1 MATFL
6 SYNSTGINSVKCQF
20 INDLSD
26 EYNVNYV
33 AIQEHFKCTKNT
45 DKFFRDKFG
54 QYYSYVI
61 PGHRTPG
68 QEYGRAKAGLAQLS
82 RKSIDIRKDRIN
94 TRSFRIQA
102 QVLNFSSGKILW
114 VNTYLPTDPQ
124 TVDKFDDTE
133 LLELLNEIETILTS
147 IAYTDV
153 IWAGDL
159 NWDMTRSTAFSK
171 IMKEFT
177 QRMGLVSL
185 WSTRPVNFTHVHTD
199 NKSVS
204 TVDHFIV
211 NPELLPRVCGSG
223 AIQTGDNLSRH
234 SPIWLKIDIGE
245 PLPLKKE
252 VPHRTPRK
260 PSWPKASLENIKN
273 FTDTLSTRLSDLVVP
288 DSLGCSNCQ
297 CTDPVHSQERDSFT
311 LDILLS
317 MVEVTHTC
325 LPLSGGR
332 RVANPGSKGYR
343 AIPGWHEYVEPFRV
357 ESRYWHNVWLREGR
371 PSQGWLHQTMVKKKS
386 QYHYAIRRLK
396 NKDNLIRA
404 EKLFEASMKGDLNL
418 LSEMKSIRCGGY
430 EVGGELPETVDGANG
445 ETEIVEKFKDV
456 YSALYNSAA
465 SQDEMVELMESVQSM
480 IKASSMEEVKKV
492 TGAKVKEAVSKMRP
506 LKADVSG
513 GFTSDALLNAPDIL
527 FDNLAAIY
535 RSWLVHGTVSQS
547 LLACAFLPLL
557 KSSLKNPADPS
568 SYRAIAGSSLLL
580 KLFEKVVLLI
590 WGHILSSDSLQ
601 FGFKSDTSTT
611 QCSWLVQEVVG
622 HFLRNG
628 SNPILAVLDC
638 SKAFDTCK
646 FGTMFT
652 KLVQSGL
659 PPVVVRTLMVMY
671 EQQFAWVRWGR
682 TVSNRFT
689 ITNGTRQG
697 SVASPVLWCIYL
709 DMLIT
714 ELREQGLGCHV
725 GGLFMGVVVY
735 ADDILLMAPTRSA
748 MQAMLNKCE
757 DYAVKNNIMFS
768 TDPDPTKSKTKCIF
782 VTGTK
787 RDLVKPD
794 PLTLSGRELPW
805 VVSANHLGH
814 ILHESGKMEY
824 DTSIKRATFID
835 ATVQVREMFKF
846 ASPVE
851 VLAAFKVFC
860 CSFYGC
866 MLWDLGGEAASKVF
880 RAWSTAVKLAWEVP
894 RGTRTFLMQQVLA
907 SGLTS
912 ARVDILARF
921 PAFFRGLVSSPSK
934 EVSVMANL
942 VGQDLRSV
950 TGQNLRYIEECIG
963 SNPVLCSAS
972 KLKEQ
977 LYNTEMVET
986 PGQDSWRLGYLS
998 NLLQQRQVAK
1008 YLSLDDRIA
1017 ELTNLIDSLCIN

>member
-1 MATFL
+1 
-6 SYNSTGINSVKCQF
+6 
-20 INDLSD
+20 
-26 EYNVNYV
+26 
-33 AIQEHFKCTKNT
+33 
-45 DKFFRDKFG
+45 
-54 QYYSYVI
+54 
-61 PGHRTPG
+61 
-68 QEYGRAKAGLAQLS
+68 
-82 RKSIDIRKDRIN
+82 
-94 TRSFRIQA
+94 
-102 QVLNFSSGKILW
+102 
-114 VNTYLPTDPQ
+114 
-124 TVDKFDDTE
+124 
-133 LLELLNEIETILTS
+133 
-147 IAYTDV
+147 
-153 IWAGDL
+153 
-159 NWDMTRSTAFSK
+159 
-171 IMKEFT
+171 MKESIH
-177 QRMGLVSL
+177 RIGLVSL
-185 WSTRPVNFTHVHTD
+185 WSAYPVDFTHVHTD

-223 AIQTGDNLSRH
+223 AIQAGDNLSRH
-234 SPIWLKIDIGE
+234 SPIWLKISLGE
-245 PLPLKKE
+245 PLPLKKV

-260 PSWPKASLENIKN
+260 PSWPKATPENIGN
-273 FTDTLSTRLSDLVVP
+273 FTETLGSRLSDVVAP

-297 CTDPVHSQERDSFT
+297 CTDPLHSQERDSFT

-325 LPLSGGR
+325 LPMSGGR
-332 RVANPGSKGYR
+332 RVSNPNSKGYR
-343 AIPGWHEYVEPFRV
+343 AIPGWQEHVEPFRV
-357 ESRYWHNVWLREGR
+357 ESRYWHNIWLREGR
-371 PSQGWLHQTMVKKKS
+371 PNQGWLHQTMVRKKA
-386 QYHYAIRRLK
+386 QYHYAVRRLK
-396 NKDNLIRA
+396 NKGDQIRA
-404 EKLFEASMKGDLNL
+404 EKLFAASMKGDLNL
-418 LSEMKSIRCGGY
+418 LSEMKTIRCGGN
-430 EVGGELPETVDGANG
+430 EVGSELPETVDGANG
-445 ETEIVEKFKDV
+445 EDEIVEKFKDV
-456 YSALYNSAA
+456 YHALYNSAA
-465 SQDEMVELMESVQSM
+465 TQDEMGELMESVQSM
-480 IKASSMEEVKKV
+480 IKASSMEEVRKV
-492 TGAKVKEAVSKMRP
+492 TGTKVKEAVGKMRP

-601 FGFKSDTSTT
+601 FGFKSETSTT

-628 SNPILAVLDC
+628 SNPILTVLDC

-646 FGTMFT
+646 FGIMFT
-652 KLVQSGL
+652 KLVNSGL
-659 PPVVVRTLMVMY
+659 PPVVVRILMAMY
-671 EQQFAWVRWGR
+671 EQQYAWVRWGG
-682 TVSNRFT
+682 TVSSRFT

-697 SVASPVLWCIYL
+697 SVASPVLWCVYL
-709 DMLIT
+709 DMLIK

-748 MQAMLNKCE
+748 MQAMLNTCE
-757 DYAVKNNIMFS
+757 AYAVTNNIMFS
-768 TDPDPTKSKTKCIF
+768 TDPDPSKSKTKCIF
-782 VTGTK
+782 VIGSK
-787 RDLVKPD
+787 RALVKPE
-794 PLTLSGRELPW
+794 PLILSGRELPW
-805 VVSANHLGH
+805 VESANHLGH
-814 ILHESGKMEY
+814 ELHESGKMDY
-824 DTSIKRATFID
+824 DTKIKRATFID
-835 ATVQVREMFKF
+835 STVQVREMFKF

-851 VLAAFKVFC
+851 VLAAFKVFS

-866 MLWDLGGEAASKVF
+866 MLWDLGGEAAGQVYRS
-880 RAWSTAVKLAWEVP
+880 WSTAVKLAWEVP
-894 RGTRTFLMQQVLA
+894 RGTRTFLLQQVLA

-921 PAFFRGLVSSPSK
+921 PAFFRGLVSSPSQ
-934 EVSVMANL
+934 EVSVMAYL

-963 SNPVLCSAS
+963 SDPVLCPTS

-977 LYNTEMVET
+977 LYNLEMIVT
-986 PGQDSWRLGYLS
+986 PDQDSWRVAYLS

-1008 YLSLDDRIA
+1008 YYSLEENIE
-1017 ELTNLIDSLCIN
+1017 ELTALIDCLCIN